1 MTTARRVD
9 APDGTRFYDT
19 PCGLLP
25 SVTSI
30 LKVVDRP
37 GLTQWL
43 VRRERERAIDAAV
56 KLLGDG
62 LSPAAFKLQMETIL
76 AQRPAPDGAAE
87 RGGHVHAWLEKAL
100 REEVTGKP
108 QAIELNA
115 FADTSVNGT
124 MEAFTAW
131 RKTLKLVPLTVERFV
146 YSEEY
151 EYAGTLD
158 ALAETDDGPTIIDWK
173 SGKSIHPEAY
183 LQAAAYA
190 NAVVEM
196 KIAKPPIHG
205 MVVRLPRT
213 SRGTVEVHRLS
224 PDDLKE
230 LFTIFTD
237 TLKVWRGQPVLDR
250 MLRRNRG

>member
-43 VRRERERAIDAAV
+43 VRRERDRAIDAAV

-76 AQRPAPDGAAE
+76 AQRPAPDYAAE
-87 RGGHVHAWLEKAL
+87 RGGLVHE
-100 REEVTGKP
+100 
-108 QAIELNA
+108 AIETMLHAEVQNKPIPFYETA
-115 FADTSVNGT
+115 NIEGT
-124 MEAFTAW
+124 VEAFQEW
-131 RKTLKLVPLTVERFV
+131 RKKTKLAPLTVERFV

-158 ALAETDDGPTIIDWK
+158 ALAETDDGPTVIDWK

-190 NAVVEM
+190 NAAVEM

-237 TLKVWRGQPVLDR
+237 TLRVWRGQPVLDR
-250 MLRRNRG
+250 MLRRNRE